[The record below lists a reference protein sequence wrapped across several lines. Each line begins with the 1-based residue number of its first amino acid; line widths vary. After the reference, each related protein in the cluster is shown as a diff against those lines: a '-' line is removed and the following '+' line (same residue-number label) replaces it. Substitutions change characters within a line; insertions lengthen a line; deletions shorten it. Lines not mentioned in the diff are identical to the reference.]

1 MSSDN
6 RRPLDKKLIAFFSF
20 VRIKVVLQ
28 ITVLKTQPVEL
39 AQVPSHIRGIAERP
53 LVWVINDGSV
63 IEEKS
68 GGPISTEL

>member
-1 MSSDN
+1 MRSDH
-6 RRPLDKKLIAFFSF
+6 RGPLDKKLIAFFSF
-20 VRIKVVLQ
+20 VRIKIVLQ

-39 AQVPSHIRGIAERP
+39 AQVPGHIGGIAERP
-53 LVWVINDGSV
+53 PAWVINDGSV